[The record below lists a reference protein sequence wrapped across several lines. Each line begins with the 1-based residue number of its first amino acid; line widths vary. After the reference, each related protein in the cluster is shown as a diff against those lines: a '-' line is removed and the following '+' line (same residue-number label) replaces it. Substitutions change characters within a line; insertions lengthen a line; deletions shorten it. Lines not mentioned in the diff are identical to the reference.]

1 MTVTSNS
8 DVSGSERQ
16 ILDFI
21 QSHPDLAPHIE
32 YVHHIPATE
41 GEYDDFPADID
52 SRIIHS
58 VKARG
63 ILQLYSHQRKCWRLI
78 REGKHVVVVTPAA
91 SGKTLCYNMPVL
103 QSILTEPGS
112 RALYLFPTKALSQ
125 DQVAE
130 LNDVV
135 GIMNEPIKVYT
146 FDGDTPQS
154 ARQAIRKQ
162 GNVVVTNPDML
173 HQGILPHH
181 TKWISL
187 FQNLKF
193 VVIDELHTYRG
204 VFGSH
209 VANVLRRLKRICEFH
224 GSSPQYICC
233 SATIAN
239 PKKHAEALTELEMS
253 LIDKSGAPRSEK
265 FFAFYNPP
273 VVNRPLGIRSSYINE
288 ARKLSSVLL
297 HHDISTIVFALSRL
311 NVEILTKYLKDE
323 FESGLETLAS
333 GEKVAGYRGGY
344 LPNRRREIERGLRSG
359 ELKGVVATNALE
371 LGIDIG
377 SLEAAIL
384 SGYPGTIA
392 STWQQA
398 GRAGRRDRPALA
410 VLVARSNPLDQFL
423 INNPNYFFGSSP
435 EHARIN
441 PDNLPI
447 LVDHLKCAAFEL
459 PFQKGEVFGNVL
471 AKDVNDILEFL
482 QEGNVVHLDGN
493 QWHWM
498 EDVYPA
504 VNVSL
509 RRIEKGNFVVVKHG
523 DESKIIAEVDYTSAI
538 TTIYPDAIYMTNGRE
553 FIVDE
558 LDWDGR
564 KAIVRETDSDYY
576 TDAIDYTSV
585 KVLDEFEN
593 RQAGKIDVSLGEV
606 QVTTRAV
613 GFKKIRFYTMEN
625 VGYGN
630 INLPDVEMHTTAC
643 WFTLPDRLL
652 KTLQHSRS
660 NIVDGILGLANALHY
675 ISALNLMCTVF
686 DIHRSVGDKSAEW
699 YVRNVF
705 GSRGIYSTPDG
716 KHDERELES
725 TTLSRFQ
732 PTIFVYDNYPG
743 GVGFS
748 QQLFDSHEVLLQQT
762 LSLISRCQCEN
773 GCPSCVGPA
782 KEVGEKS
789 KIVSVEILKLLLE

>member
-1 MTVTSNS
+1 MTKKLNS
-8 DVSGSERQ
+8 SLPDNQ
-16 ILDFI
+16 ILDFLKS
-21 QSHPDLAPHIE
+21 QPNLAQNIKFIHFISASDGD
-32 YVHHIPATE
+32 YA
-41 GEYDDFPADID
+41 DFPGDLD
-52 SRIIHS
+52 SRIVSSI
-58 VKARG
+58 KARG
-63 ILQLYSHQRKCWRLI
+63 ITQLYSHQRECWEYI
-78 REGKHVVVVTPAA
+78 RKGKHLVVVTPTA

-103 QSILTEPGS
+103 QSILEEPGS

-135 GIMNEPIKVYT
+135 DIMGEPIKVYT
-146 FDGDTPQS
+146 FDGDTPQN

-187 FQNLKF
+187 FQNLKYI
-193 VVIDELHTYRG
+193 VIDELHTYRG

-209 VANVLRRLKRICEFH
+209 VANVIRRLKRICQFH
-224 GSSPQYICC
+224 GSSPQVICC

-239 PKKHAEALTELEMS
+239 PKDHAEGLTELDMS
-253 LIDKSGAPRSEK
+253 LVNKSGAPQSEK
-265 FFAFYNPP
+265 FFVFYNPP
-273 VVNRPLGIRSSYINE
+273 VVNPYLGIRANYLKE
-288 ARKLSSVLL
+288 ARNISSALIK
-297 HHDISTIVFALSRL
+297 HDISTIVFTLSRL

-323 FESGLETLAS
+323 FESDLDRLAS
-333 GEKVAGYRGGY
+333 GEMVAGYRGGY
-344 LPNRRREIERGLRSG
+344 LPTRRREIERGLRSG
-359 ELKGVVATNALE
+359 AIKGVVATNALE

-377 SLEAAIL
+377 SLDAAIL

-398 GRAGRRDRPALA
+398 GRAGRRDRPAVA

-423 INNPNYFFGSSP
+423 INNPKYFFGSSP

-441 PDNLPI
+441 PDNLPV
-447 LVDHLKCAAFEL
+447 LVDHIKCAAFEL
-459 PFQKGEVFGNVL
+459 PFQKGEVFGNISSEGVH
-471 AKDVNDILEFL
+471 DILEFL
-482 QEGNVVHLDGN
+482 EEGKVVHLDGN
-493 QWHWM
+493 LWHWM

-509 RRIEKGNFVVVKHG
+509 RRIEKGNFVVVKRR
-523 DESKIIAEVDYTSAI
+523 DESRIIAEVDYTSAI
-538 TTIYPDAIYMTNGRE
+538 TTIYPDAIYMTDGRE

-564 KAIVRETDSDYY
+564 KAIVRDTDSDYY
-576 TDAIDYTSV
+576 TDAIDYTNV
-585 KVLDEFEN
+585 KVLDEFES
-593 RQAGKIDVSLGEV
+593 RKVSRIDLFLGEV

-613 GFKKIRFYTMEN
+613 GFKKIKFYTMEN

-630 INLPDVEMHTTAC
+630 INLPDVEMHTTAY
-643 WFTLPDRLL
+643 WFTLPEHLL
-652 KTLQHSRS
+652 ESLPYSRS
-660 NIVDGILGLANALHY
+660 DIVDGVLGLANALHY

-705 GSRGIYSTPDG
+705 GTRGIYSTPDE
-716 KHDERELES
+716 KHGEKELES
-725 TTLSRFQ
+725 TSLSRFQ
-732 PTIFVYDNYPG
+732 PTIFIYDNYPS

-748 QQLFDSHEVLLQQT
+748 QQLYDSHEVLLQQT
-762 LSLISRCQCEN
+762 FSLISQCRCEN

-782 KEVGEKS
+782 KEVGENS
-789 KIVSVEILKLLLE
+789 KRVSIEILRSME